1 MARRHLVTASAVTF
15 EFFLGTAT
23 VNKRGPSWWNRL
35 RKQPFVDSII
45 KRMVSETVKELVD
58 WVWDFVPQLFQR
70 ERTASETHGS
80 VHAASTSKLEPQSS
94 PLTAPRVADVL

>member
-1 MARRHLVTASAVTF
+1 MDFRVSPTAPVTF
-15 EFFLGTAT
+15 TFTLPTPSVT
-23 VNKRGPSWWNRL
+23 LTKRRPSWWNRL

-58 WVWDFVPQLFQR
+58 WARVFVPQLFQR

-80 VHAASTSKLEPQSS
+80 VHAA
-94 PLTAPRVADVL
+94 

>member
-1 MARRHLVTASAVTF
+1 MGSHFRVNATPVTF
-15 EFFLGTAT
+15 TFTIPPVSVT
-23 VNKRGPSWWNRL
+23 KIGPSWWNRL

-58 WVWDFVPQLFQR
+58 WVRDFVPQLFQR

-80 VHAASTSKLEPQSS
+80 VHAA
-94 PLTAPRVADVL
+94 

>member
-1 MARRHLVTASAVTF
+1 MGSHFRVNATPVTF
-15 EFFLGTAT
+15 TFTIPPVSVT
-23 VNKRGPSWWNRL
+23 KIGPSWWNRL

-58 WVWDFVPQLFQR
+58 WARDFVPQLFQR

-80 VHAASTSKLEPQSS
+80 VHAA
-94 PLTAPRVADVL
+94 

>member
-1 MARRHLVTASAVTF
+1 MGSHFRVNATPVTF
-15 EFFLGTAT
+15 TFTLSTPSVT
-23 VNKRGPSWWNRL
+23 LTKRRPSWWNRL

-58 WVWDFVPQLFQR
+58 WARDFVQQLFQR

-80 VHAASTSKLEPQSS
+80 VHAA
-94 PLTAPRVADVL
+94 